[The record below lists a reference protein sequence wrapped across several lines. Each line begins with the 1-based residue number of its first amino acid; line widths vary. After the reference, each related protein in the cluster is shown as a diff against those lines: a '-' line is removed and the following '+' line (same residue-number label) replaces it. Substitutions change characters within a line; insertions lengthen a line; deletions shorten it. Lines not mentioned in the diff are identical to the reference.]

1 MTKTAMNNLS
11 QQLCE
16 LCGIKPRYFI
26 EFTRT
31 SGCGAIA
38 KSLSAFSYRTI
49 RSAKNYIIEH
59 KNETESELRIVQRYP
74 DFEKPENFVKLL
86 ELEVDTKQTL
96 CSKILIYISN
106 HSSGKSAWNLFYSRK
121 SFIEC
126 LISYIQSLDYSY
138 KWRKHIKQ
146 AIAAEEWEY

>member
-1 MTKTAMNNLS
+1 MTKTGVNNLS

-38 KSLSAFSYRTI
+38 KSLSTFSYRTI

-74 DFEKPENFVKLL
+74 DFENPENFVKLFELKTLGDATLFSNVITYAVDRVVDKHVYYIFRDRQSFLKLLIEYL
-86 ELEVDTKQTL
+86 ESDVYQERF
-96 CSKILIYISN
+96 I
-106 HSSGKSAWNLFYSRK
+106 KSV
-121 SFIEC
+121 
-126 LISYIQSLDYSY
+126 
-138 KWRKHIKQ
+138 KQ
-146 AIAAEEWEY
+146 AIASEEWEY

>member
-1 MTKTAMNNLS
+1 MTKAGVNNLS

-59 KNETESELRIVQRYP
+59 KNETEPRL
-74 DFEKPENFVKLL
+74 
-86 ELEVDTKQTL
+86 
-96 CSKILIYISN
+96 
-106 HSSGKSAWNLFYSRK
+106 
-121 SFIEC
+121 
-126 LISYIQSLDYSY
+126 
-138 KWRKHIKQ
+138 
-146 AIAAEEWEY
+146 